1 MFGAKFANLTFVTVV
16 LALQLRKSGRRQR
29 KRPNSNNI
37 SEFYVFISIL
47 NAMRTNIGRTL
58 IRKRSYVRMEVARL
72 VIELHRK
79 LRKFDQRLAQHENGW
94 EMIELSDKYFFFYM
108 NIYRER
114 MRNIAFYILYTSTS
128 FHRNDWSS
136 IFLRRRYLRFGALT

>member
-1 MFGAKFANLTFVTVV
+1 MFGAKFANLTFVTVE

-47 NAMRTNIGRTL
+47 NSMRTNIGRTL
-58 IRKRSYVRMEVARL
+58 VRKRSYVRMEVARL

-79 LRKFDQRLAQHENGW
+79 LRKFD
-94 EMIELSDKYFFFYM
+94 
-108 NIYRER
+108 
-114 MRNIAFYILYTSTS
+114 
-128 FHRNDWSS
+128 
-136 IFLRRRYLRFGALT
+136 